1 MHTLRSLFAACLTVL
16 TLTSSVAIAA
26 PRLVPDRVQMELEI
40 LPDADADALDPVAVR
55 SALAAARQANLAAFH
70 TYRTGGVY
78 PHNTYAPGKL
88 NVWTDAE
95 GHICAAATIIKLS
108 GDAVLVDQT
117 ARTNNFVRLMDVK
130 DGALMNWIL
139 TSGLTQREIATIQE
153 PFMEMP
159 DPVTIRAEARAAARV
174 AAARKRE
181 DARLA
186 KKYAAIEAM
195 IAANNEASLDIATAI
210 ILKQPALA
218 RALLNRGGA
227 SPQVS
232 ADRALP
238 PAQVSAD
245 RAPDEAPAPRFAQP
259 PPAA

>member
-1 MHTLRSLFAACLTVL
+1 MRTLSSIFAACLTAV
-16 TLTSSVAIAA
+16 TLTTSIANAA
-26 PRLVPDRVQMELEI
+26 PRPAHDHVQMELEI
-40 LPDADADALDPVAVR
+40 LPDADALDPVAVR

-70 TYRTGGVY
+70 TYRTGGVF

-95 GHICAAATIIKLS
+95 GHICAAATIIKMS
-108 GDAVLVDQT
+108 GDAALVDQT

-159 DPVTIRAEARAAARV
+159 DPVTIRAEARSAARV

-218 RALLNRGGA
+218 RALLSRGGA

-238 PAQVSAD
+238 PSKVSAD
-245 RAPDEAPAPRFAQP
+245 RAPDEATATRFAQP

>member
-1 MHTLRSLFAACLTVL
+1 MRTLSSLFAACLTAV
-16 TLTSSVAIAA
+16 TLTTSIAHA
-26 PRLVPDRVQMELEI
+26 TPIRAYDRVQMELEI
-40 LPDADADALDPVAVR
+40 PPDADADALDPVAVR

-70 TYRTGGVY
+70 AYRIGGVY

-95 GHICAAATIIKLS
+95 GHICAAATIIKVS
-108 GDAVLVDQT
+108 GDAELVTHT
-117 ARTNNFVRLMDVK
+117 ALTNNFIRLADVK
-130 DGALMNWIL
+130 DGALMSWIL

-159 DPVTIRAEARAAARV
+159 DPITIRNEQRAAARV

-186 KKYAAIEAM
+186 KKYAAIEAT
-195 IAANNEASLDIATAI
+195 IAADTEASLDRAMAL

-218 RALLNRGGA
+218 RALLARADA
-227 SPQVS
+227 SPPVS
-232 ADRALP
+232 A
-238 PAQVSAD
+238 V
-245 RAPDEAPAPRFAQP
+245 RAPAIAAPAPRFAQP

>member
-1 MHTLRSLFAACLTVL
+1 MRTLSSLFAACLTAL
-16 TLTSSVAIAA
+16 TLTASVAYAA
-26 PRLVPDRVQMELEI
+26 PRLDRDFTRMELEI
-40 LPDADADALDPVAVR
+40 LPDPEAEALDPVAVR
-55 SALAAARQANLAAFH
+55 NALAAARQANLAAFH
-70 TYRTGGVY
+70 TYRTAGVY

-88 NVWTDAE
+88 NVWTDDE
-95 GHICAAATIIKLS
+95 GHICAAATIIKMS
-108 GDAVLVDQT
+108 GDAELVTQT
-117 ARTNNFVRLMDVK
+117 ARSNNFVRLMDVK

-153 PFMEMP
+153 PFMEVP
-159 DPVTIRAEARAAARV
+159 DPVSIRAEQRAAARV

-195 IAANNEASLDIATAI
+195 IAANSQASLDIATAT

-227 SPQVS
+227 
-232 ADRALP
+232 LP
-238 PAQVSAD
+238 RVSAD
-245 RAPDEAPAPRFAQP
+245 RAPDTATAPRFAQP
-259 PPAA
+259 PPAV